1 MNKVGI
7 GLIIGILA
15 GFTIGL
21 ITSPQ
26 IEKLLLPGPMRVE
39 GKVEYSG
46 KGDPSASGTDPEG
59 YYISNRTRFYLTP
72 ISSNLVGKIVNIKGN
87 LKLICGQDLFPCY
100 PLIKVDGIEGIRDR

>member
-15 GFTIGL
+15 GFIIGL

-26 IEKLLLPGPMRVE
+26 IEKLLLPGWMRVE

-46 KGDPSASGTDPEG
+46 KADPSASGADPEG
-59 YYISNRTRFYLTP
+59 YYISNRTRFYLNP
-72 ISSNLVGKIVNIKGN
+72 ISSNLIGKIVNIKGN
-87 LKLICGQDLFPCY
+87 LKLICGQDTFPCY
-100 PLIKVDGIEGIRDR
+100 PLIKVDEVEGVRDR